1 MTPLRSTPLRSP
13 LRSTPLRSTPLRST
27 PLRSTLIASVSAT
40 AVTLTL
46 AAPAN
51 AAVPPPPKPSIT
63 MPTAVDVP
71 MSYQGQSR
79 CDPTTKPGASAFAQ
93 LVARHYS
100 RPSYGTVRPCLS
112 DVSEHYDGRAVDW
125 MLDVNDPSDKAIA
138 DAVTKWL
145 TERDSRGNYGS
156 WARRFGLMYVIWNRK
171 VWKSYRNIESW
182 QTYTGS
188 HPHTDH
194 IHFSF
199 AWDGA
204 CKRTS
209 WWTGRAATSI
219 NTSGCSTPQ
228 LTVATEFTP
237 VKDIVLKLGSTG
249 SAVRLAQ
256 SNLPGV
262 AVDGEFGPLTQAAVK
277 TFQSKYGLSV
287 TGTVNRATW
296 NKMEQL
302 QYPLIKFRKTVILKK
317 GDSGIAVKK
326 AQWALRMPKTGYF
339 DDEMF
344 QRVRRVERKYG
355 LTANGVIG
363 PLTWAALDEELRSRM
378 RMAEAGRE
386 LERVIEGA
394 LADQRP

>member
-1 MTPLRSTPLRSP
+1 MTTLRTS
-13 LRSTPLRSTPLRST
+13 
-27 PLRSTLIASVSAT
+27 LIASVSAV
-40 AVTLTL
+40 AVSVTL
-46 AAPAN
+46 AAPAL
-51 AAVPPPPKPSIT
+51 AAVPAPPKPPIP
-63 MPTAVDVP
+63 MPSTVDVP

-79 CDPTTKPGASAFAQ
+79 CDPTTKPGAAALAELLS
-93 LVARHYS
+93 RHYS
-100 RPSYGTVRPCLS
+100 RPSYGTVRACLS

-125 MLDVNDPSDKAIA
+125 MLDVNDPADKAIA

-171 VWKSYRNIESW
+171 VWKSYRDIGTW
-182 QTYTGS
+182 QPYTGS

-209 WWTGRAATSI
+209 WWTGRAVTSI
-219 NTSGCSTPQ
+219 NTNGCSTPQ
-228 LTVATEFTP
+228 VTVATEFTP
-237 VKDIVLKLGSTG
+237 VKDIVLRLGSTG

-262 AVDGEFGPLTQAAVK
+262 AVDGEYGPLTQSAVRS
-277 TFQSKYGLSV
+277 FQSRYGLTV
-287 TGTVNRATW
+287 TGNVGRAVW

-317 GDSGIAVKK
+317 GDTGNAVKK
-326 AQWALRMPKTGYF
+326 AQWALRMPKTGVF
-339 DDEMF
+339 DDRMF
-344 QRVRRVERKYG
+344 QRVRQVENKYG
-355 LTANGVIG
+355 LKPNGVIG
-363 PLTWAALDEELRSRM
+363 PLTWAALDEELRARM
-378 RMAEAGRE
+378 RMTEASAE
-386 LERVIEGA
+386 LERVVEGA
-394 LADQRP
+394 LADQRS